1 MPRPHVVIIGGGF
14 GGLSAAK
21 ALADAPVRVTL
32 LDRQNHHLFQPLL
45 YQVATASLNPSDIAA
60 PIRHILRKQ
69 RNVTVLLA
77 EATAIHPGTRTID
90 LVDGQIEYDYL
101 ILATGA
107 THSYFGHDEWAGRA
121 PGLKSIEDAVDI
133 RQRFLLAFEA
143 AEREPDPDTRRAQ
156 LTFVVIGAGPTGVE
170 MAGALA
176 EIARHSLQSN
186 FRHIDPHTARVILVE
201 GLDRVL
207 SAYPPSLSDDAMKQ
221 LHKRGVEVRLGA
233 KVTRIDDEHVHIG
246 SEKIAARTVIWAAGV
261 AGSPLARTLGVP
273 LDRVGRVIVRGDLTI
288 EGHPEVFVI
297 GDLAAN
303 TQDGK
308 LVPGVAQVAI
318 QGGEHVARMI
328 VRSLKNEPYD
338 EFRYNDLGSM
348 ATIGRNAAVAVVA
361 GTYLRGFFAWAAWA
375 VVHVM
380 ALIGFRNR
388 VFVMMSWAWSYV
400 TFSRGAR
407 LITKK
412 VPPTL
417 ISRADDDIERE
428 SISAPEP

>member
-14 GGLSAAK
+14 GGLSVAK

-121 PGLKSIEDAVDI
+121 PGLKSLEDAVDI

-233 KVTRIDDEHVHIG
+233 KVTRIDDEYVHIG

-273 LDRVGRVIVRGDLTI
+273 LDRVGRVIVKGDLTI

-328 VRSLKNEPYD
+328 VRAMKNEPYE

-361 GTYLRGFFAWAAWA
+361 GTYLRGFFAWLAWA

-417 ISRADDDIERE
+417 ISRADDDIERA